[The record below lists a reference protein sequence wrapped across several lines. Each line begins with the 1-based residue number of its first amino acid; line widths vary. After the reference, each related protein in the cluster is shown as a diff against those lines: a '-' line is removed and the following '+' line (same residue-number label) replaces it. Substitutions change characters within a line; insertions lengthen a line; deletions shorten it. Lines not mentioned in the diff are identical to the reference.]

1 MSTKTDRIPARYM
14 ATNEEG
20 KDVWV
25 TNIYA
30 CTEQE
35 LLDEGID
42 TFDETEDISDEYNW
56 IQSLLKD
63 AAKYELE
70 VEVVQFALKAMKDD
84 PRLTPAMAFRYGY
97 LEWVK

>member
-1 MSTKTDRIPARYM
+1 MKAKIPARYL
-14 ATNEEG
+14 ATDETG

-30 CTEQE
+30 NTEQE

-42 TFDETEDISDEYNW
+42 TFDEKEDCGDEAMW
-56 IQSLLKD
+56 IDTLLKE
-63 AAKYELE
+63 AFEHGLHT
-70 VEVVQFALKAMKDD
+70 EVVQFALKAMKED

>member
-1 MSTKTDRIPARYM
+1 MNTKIPARYL
-14 ATNEEG
+14 ATDETG

-30 CTEQE
+30 NTEQE

-42 TFDETEDISDEYNW
+42 TFDDKEDCGDESMW
-56 IQSLLKD
+56 IGTLLKE
-63 AAKYELE
+63 AIEHELQT
-70 VEVVQFALKAMKDD
+70 EVVQFALKAMKED

>member
-1 MSTKTDRIPARYM
+1 MNTKIPARYL
-14 ATNEEG
+14 ATDETG

-30 CTEQE
+30 NTEQE

-42 TFDETEDISDEYNW
+42 TFDDKEDCGDEAMW
-56 IQSLLKD
+56 IGTLLKEAID
-63 AAKYELE
+63 HELQT
-70 VEVVQFALKAMKDD
+70 EVVQFALKAMKDD